1 MPFMI
6 SIYLLPNF
14 TALRSIQTR
23 AQLHQ
28 CTFVMIFLVV
38 LRRKRNFR
46 TKKINYNM
54 GMIMERTVLNPA
66 QMRILHMMSYIK
78 TPQELNNLEEVLT
91 QYFAKKVDE
100 GIDELCDNGSIS
112 LDTIEEWGNE
122 HLRASRK

>member
-1 MPFMI
+1 
-6 SIYLLPNF
+6 
-14 TALRSIQTR
+14 
-23 AQLHQ
+23 
-28 CTFVMIFLVV
+28 
-38 LRRKRNFR
+38 
-46 TKKINYNM
+46 
-54 GMIMERTVLNPA
+54 MIMEQTVLNPA

>member
-1 MPFMI
+1 
-6 SIYLLPNF
+6 
-14 TALRSIQTR
+14 
-23 AQLHQ
+23 
-28 CTFVMIFLVV
+28 
-38 LRRKRNFR
+38 
-46 TKKINYNM
+46 
-54 GMIMERTVLNPA
+54 MIMEQTVLNPA

-122 HLRASRK
+122 HLRASHK